1 MGVYLNIIFLALP
14 KDKRPNEDDS
24 FCMSWE
30 DLYYFG
36 WFYF

>member
-14 KDKRPNEDDS
+14 NDKIPNVDDLLCLS
-24 FCMSWE
+24 GE

-36 WFYF
+36 